1 MATRVVAGGELLG
14 AEELE
19 RELAALISHVQ
30 REKETVRSS
39 FQQIHSLLAVKE
51 HSLLGELD
59 GIVERARHELAEKR
73 ETLKELD
80 TAREGLQR
88 DLTKSKLKDV
98 LEKHLRA
105 LEDKIREELSRG
117 VSVGW
122 VELCWKKEQLEQSV
136 CEVCEVVTLKERP
149 FMTEDYSL
157 KLRLVWSRD
166 ATGTGEIKLP
176 MQIAIDST
184 TQNIFVTDDLANTI
198 RVFTEEGKHLYTI
211 PTAAYP
217 TGIALTEKYIFVSAY
232 GQLAKIRKSNN
243 KSVKSVKTENRVY
256 GMDIDANTNIY
267 GCEINNKSVIVFDN
281 NLKFLKRI
289 KLQTSQIKSNTRT
302 HSLKLY
308 KDRMYVMFGGSPPPF
323 HLQIFS
329 LEGELIKCLIPE
341 SEIVLSYFFSI
352 DRLGNIIVADCG
364 RYQIKIFNKEGESI
378 HTISTISTML
388 PGDKKLCFPRGIAIN
403 RNNRIIVAQKNKEC
417 CLLAF

>member
-51 HSLLGELD
+51 HSLLQELD
-59 GIVERARHELAEKR
+59 GIVGRAIHELAEKR

-80 TAREGLQR
+80 TAREGLER
-88 DLTKSKLKDV
+88 DLTKNKLQDL

-157 KLRLVWSRD
+157 KLRPVWSRD
-166 ATGTGEIKLP
+166 ATAPGEINWP
-176 MQIAIDST
+176 RQIAVDST
-184 TQNIFVTDDLANTI
+184 TQNIFVTDLPNTI
-198 RVFTEEGKHLYTI
+198 QVFTEEGKHLYSI
-211 PTAAYP
+211 PTAESPA
-217 TGIALTEKYIFVSAY
+217 GIALTEEYIFVSA
-232 GQLAKIRKSNN
+232 GDQLVKIRKSNN
-243 KSVKSVKTENRVY
+243 KSVKSVKTENRVW

-267 GCEINNKSVIVFDN
+267 VCEYSNKSVIVFDK

-289 KLQTSQIKSNTRT
+289 KLQTSQITSDTETN
-302 HSLKLY
+302 SLKLC
-308 KDRMYVMFGGSPPPF
+308 KDRMYVMFGRSPPPF

-329 LEGELIKCLIPE
+329 LEGELVKCLIPD
-341 SEIVLSYFFSI
+341 SEIVLSFFFSI
-352 DRLGNIIVADCG
+352 DSLGNIIVADWG
-364 RYQIKIFNKEGESI
+364 RSRIKIFNKEGESI
-378 HTISTISTML
+378 HTITSDML
-388 PGDKKLCFPRGIAIN
+388 PGDMELCYPRGIAIN

>member
-1 MATRVVAGGELLG
+1 MG
-14 AEELE
+14 AEKLE
-19 RELAALISHVQ
+19 RKLAALISHVQ

-73 ETLKELD
+73 ETLKGLD
-80 TAREGLQR
+80 TAREDQER
-88 DLTKSKLKDV
+88 DLKENKLKDL
-98 LEKHLRA
+98 LENNLRA

-157 KLRLVWSRD
+157 KLRPVWFRD
-166 ATGTGEIKLP
+166 ATGTGEIKQP
-176 MQIAIDST
+176 RQIAVDST
-184 TQNIFVTDDLANTI
+184 TRNIFVTDFVASTI
-198 RVFTEEGKHLYTI
+198 QVFTEEGKHLYSI
-211 PTAAYP
+211 PTAASP
-217 TGIALTEKYIFVSAY
+217 AGIALTEEYIFVSTKD
-232 GQLAKIRKSNN
+232 QLMKIRKSNN
-243 KSVKSVKTENRVY
+243 KSVKSVKTENIVY

-267 GCEINNKSVIVFDN
+267 GCEVLNKSVIVFDN

-289 KLQTSQIKSNTRT
+289 KLQTYQITSNTQT
-302 HSLKLY
+302 YSLKLY
-308 KDRMYVMFGGSPPPF
+308 TDRMYVMFGERTPPPF

-329 LEGELIKCLIPE
+329 LEGELVKCLIPK
-341 SEIVLSYFFSI
+341 SEIVWSYFFSI
-352 DRLGNIIVADCG
+352 DRLGNIIVADWG
-364 RYQIKIFNKEGESI
+364 RSRIKIFNKEGESI
-378 HTISTISTML
+378 HTITSDML
-388 PGDKKLCFPRGIAIN
+388 PGDMELCSPYGIAIN
-403 RNNRIIVAQKNKEC
+403 RNNRIIVAHRNKEC

>member
-14 AEELE
+14 AEGLE

-39 FQQIHSLLAVKE
+39 FQQLHSLLAVKE
-51 HSLLGELD
+51 HSLLEELD
-59 GIVERARHELAEKR
+59 GIVGRAIHELAEKR

-80 TAREGLQR
+80 TAREDLER
-88 DLTKSKLKDV
+88 DLTKNKLKDL

-149 FMTEDYSL
+149 FKTEDYSL
-157 KLRLVWSRD
+157 KLSPVWFCD
-166 ATGTGEIKLP
+166 ATVPGEINCP
-176 MQIAIDST
+176 MQIAVDST
-184 TQNIFVTDDLANTI
+184 TQNIFVTDLPNTI
-198 RVFTEEGKHLYTI
+198 QVFTEEGKHLYSI
-211 PTAAYP
+211 TAASP
-217 TGIALTEKYIFVSAY
+217 IGIALTEEYIFVSAY
-232 GQLAKIRKSNN
+232 DQLVKIRKSNN
-243 KSVKSVKTENRVY
+243 KPVKSVKTENSVW
-256 GMDIDANTNIY
+256 GMDIDANMNIY
-267 GCEINNKSVIVFDN
+267 VCEFLNKSVIVFDN
-281 NLKFLKRI
+281 NLKFKKRI
-289 KLQTSQIKSNTRT
+289 ELQTYQIKSNTLT

-308 KDRMYVMFGGSPPPF
+308 KDRMYVMFGGPPPPF

-329 LEGELIKCLIPE
+329 LEGELVKCLIPG
-341 SEIVLSYFFSI
+341 SEIVFSYFFSI
-352 DRLGNIIVADCG
+352 DRLGNIIVADCWG
-364 RYQIKIFNKEGESI
+364 NQIKIFNKEGDPI
-378 HTISTISTML
+378 HTITSDML
-388 PGDKKLCFPRGIAIN
+388 PGDMESCYPYGIAIN
-403 RNNRIIVAQKNKEC
+403 RNNRIIVAQVNKEC

>member
-19 RELAALISHVQ
+19 RELVFLINHVK

-51 HSLLGELD
+51 HSLLQELD

-88 DLTKSKLKDV
+88 DLTKNKLQDL
-98 LEKHLRA
+98 LEKNLRA

-117 VSVGW
+117 VCVGW

-157 KLRLVWSRD
+157 KLRPVWSRES
-166 ATGTGEIKLP
+166 TGPGEIKRP
-176 MQIAIDST
+176 MQIAVDST
-184 TQNIFVTDDLANTI
+184 TQNIFVADYGPNTI
-198 RVFTEEGKHLYTI
+198 QVFTEEGEHLYTI
-211 PTAAYP
+211 PTAEFP
-217 TGIALTEKYIFVSAY
+217 TGIALTEEYIFISADD
-232 GQLAKIRKSNN
+232 QLMKIRKSNN
-243 KSVKSVKTENRVY
+243 KSVKSVKTENSVW
-256 GMDIDANTNIY
+256 GMDIDANTDIY
-267 GCEINNKSVIVFDN
+267 GCEINNKSVIVFDK

-289 KLQTSQIKSNTRT
+289 ELQTYQIKFYTRT

-308 KDRMYVMFGGSPPPF
+308 KDRMYVMFGGYPPPPF

-329 LEGELIKCLIPE
+329 LEGELVKCLIPD

-352 DRLGNIIVADCG
+352 DRLGNIILADCG
-364 RYQIKIFNKEGESI
+364 GNRIKIFNKEGESI
-378 HTISTISTML
+378 HTITSDMQA
-388 PGDKKLCFPRGIAIN
+388 GDMELCYPTGIAIN

>member
-14 AEELE
+14 AEKLE

-39 FQQIHSLLAVKE
+39 FQQIHSLLAVRE

-73 ETLKELD
+73 DTLKELD

-88 DLTKSKLKDV
+88 DLTKNKLQHL
-98 LEKHLRA
+98 LEKNLRA

-157 KLRLVWSRD
+157 KLRPVWSRE
-166 ATGTGEIKLP
+166 ATGTGKIEWP
-176 MQIAIDST
+176 RQIAIDST
-184 TQNIFVTDDLANTI
+184 TQNIFVTDCIANTI
-198 RVFTEEGKHLYTI
+198 QVFTEEGEHLYTI
-211 PTAAYP
+211 PTAASP
-217 TGIALTEKYIFVSAY
+217 TGIALTEKIIFVSADI
-232 GQLAKIRKSNN
+232 LLMKIKKSNN
-243 KSVKSVKTENRVY
+243 KSVKSVKTENGVW
-256 GMDIDANTNIY
+256 GMDIDANTDIY
-267 GCEINNKSVIVFDN
+267 GCEYYNKSVIVFDN
-281 NLKFLKRI
+281 NLKFKKRI
-289 KLQTSQIKSNTRT
+289 ELQTSQIQPNTRNY
-302 HSLKLY
+302 SLKLY
-308 KDRMYVMFGGSPPPF
+308 KDRMYVMFGGLTPPPF

-329 LEGELIKCLIPE
+329 LEGELVKCLIPG
-341 SEIVLSYFFSI
+341 SEIVLSIFFSI

-364 RYQIKIFNKEGESI
+364 RNQIKIFNKEGDSI
-378 HTISTISTML
+378 HTITSDML
-388 PGDKKLCFPRGIAIN
+388 PGDMELCHPIGIAIN
-403 RNNRIIVAQKNKEC
+403 RNNRIIVAQGNKEC

>member
-14 AEELE
+14 AEKLE
-19 RELAALISHVQ
+19 RKLAALISHVQ

-73 ETLKELD
+73 ETLKGLD
-80 TAREGLQR
+80 TAREDQER
-88 DLTKSKLKDV
+88 DLKENKLKDL
-98 LEKHLRA
+98 LENNLRA

-157 KLRLVWSRD
+157 KLRPVWFRD
-166 ATGTGEIKLP
+166 ATGTGEIKQP
-176 MQIAIDST
+176 RQIAVDST
-184 TQNIFVTDDLANTI
+184 TQNIFVTDELANTI
-198 RVFTEEGKHLYTI
+198 QVFTEEGKHLYSI
-211 PTAAYP
+211 PTAGFPA
-217 TGIALTEKYIFVSAY
+217 GIALTEEYIFVSTKD
-232 GQLAKIRKSNN
+232 QLVKIRKSNN
-243 KSVKSVKTENRVY
+243 KCVKSVETENIVW

-267 GCEINNKSVIVFDN
+267 GCEVLNKSVIVFDN

-289 KLQTSQIKSNTRT
+289 ELQTYQITSNTQT
-302 HSLKLY
+302 YSLKLY
-308 KDRMYVMFGGSPPPF
+308 TDRMYVMFGERTPPPF

-352 DRLGNIIVADCG
+352 DRLGNIIVADWG
-364 RYQIKIFNKEGESI
+364 RSRIKIFNKEGESI
-378 HTISTISTML
+378 HTITSDML
-388 PGDKKLCFPRGIAIN
+388 PGDMELCSPYGIATN
-403 RNNRIIVAQKNKEC
+403 RNNRIIVAHRNKEC

>member
-39 FQQIHSLLAVKE
+39 FQQIHSQLAVRE

-80 TAREGLQR
+80 TAREDQER
-88 DLTKSKLKDV
+88 DLTKNKLKDL

-157 KLRLVWSRD
+157 KLRPVWFRD
-166 ATGTGEIKLP
+166 ATGPGEIKLP
-176 MQIAIDST
+176 RQIAVDST
-184 TQNIFVTDDLANTI
+184 TQNIFVTDNNANTI
-198 RVFTEEGKHLYTI
+198 QVFTEEGKHLYTI
-211 PTAAYP
+211 PTAGSP
-217 TGIALTEKYIFVSAY
+217 TGIALTEEYIFVSAY
-232 GQLAKIRKSNN
+232 GQLVKIRKSNN
-243 KSVKSVKTENRVY
+243 KSVKSVKTENGVW

-267 GCEINNKSVIVFDN
+267 GCEFLNKSVIVFDN

-289 KLQTSQIKSNTRT
+289 KLQTSQITSDTETN
-302 HSLKLY
+302 SLKLC
-308 KDRMYVMFGGSPPPF
+308 KDRMYVMFGRSPPPF

-329 LEGELIKCLIPE
+329 LEGELVKCLIPE
-341 SEIVLSYFFSI
+341 SEIVLSFFFSI
-352 DRLGNIIVADCG
+352 DSLGNIIVADWG
-364 RYQIKIFNKEGESI
+364 RSRIKIFNKEGESI
-378 HTISTISTML
+378 HTITSDML
-388 PGDKKLCFPRGIAIN
+388 PGDMELCFPYGIAIN
-403 RNNRIIVAQKNKEC
+403 RNNRIIVAQRNKEC

>member
-14 AEELE
+14 AEGLE

-51 HSLLGELD
+51 HSLLEELD

-80 TAREGLQR
+80 TARESLQR
-88 DLTKSKLKDV
+88 DLTKNKLKKL

-149 FMTEDYSL
+149 FMTEDYSR
-157 KLRLVWSRD
+157 KLRPVWSRD
-166 ATGTGEIKLP
+166 ATTPGEIKNP
-176 MQIAIDST
+176 MQLAIDST
-184 TQNIFVTDDLANTI
+184 TQNIFVTDFIANTI
-198 RVFTEEGKHLYTI
+198 RVFTEEGKHLYSI

-217 TGIALTEKYIFVSAY
+217 RGIALTEEYIFISAN
-232 GQLAKIRKSNN
+232 GQLVKIRKSNN
-243 KSVKSVKTENRVY
+243 KSVKSVKTENNVY

-267 GCEINNKSVIVFDN
+267 GCEVFNKSVIVFDN

-289 KLQTSQIKSNTRT
+289 KLQTYQITFYTDT

-308 KDRMYVMFGGSPPPF
+308 KDRMYVMFGGLTPPPF

-329 LEGELIKCLIPE
+329 LEGELIKCLIPK
-341 SEIVLSYFFSI
+341 SEIVRSYFFSI
-352 DRLGNIIVADCG
+352 DRLGNIIVADCWG
-364 RYQIKIFNKEGESI
+364 SRIKIFNKEGDPI
-378 HTISTISTML
+378 HTITSDML
-388 PGDKKLCFPRGIAIN
+388 PGDMKLCHPYGIAIN
-403 RNNRIIVAQKNKEC
+403 RNNRIIVAQGNKEC

>member
-19 RELAALISHVQ
+19 RELAALISHVE

-39 FQQIHSLLAVKE
+39 FQQIHSLLAAKE

-88 DLTKSKLKDV
+88 DLTKNKLQDV
-98 LEKHLRA
+98 LEKHLQGI
-105 LEDKIREELSRG
+105 EDKIREELSRG
-117 VSVGW
+117 VSVEW
-122 VELCWKKEQLEQSV
+122 VELCWKKEQLEQS
-136 CEVCEVVTLKERP
+136 VCEVVTLKERP

-157 KLRLVWSRD
+157 KLRPVWFRD
-166 ATGTGEIKLP
+166 ATAPGEIKRP

-184 TQNIFVTDDLANTI
+184 TQNIFVADELANTI
-198 RVFTEEGKHLYTI
+198 QVFTEEGKHLYSI
-211 PTAAYP
+211 PTAEFP
-217 TGIALTEKYIFVSAY
+217 TGIALTEEYIFISTED
-232 GQLAKIRKSNN
+232 QLVKIRKSDN
-243 KSVKSVKTENRVY
+243 KSVKSVKTENCVY
-256 GMDIDANTNIY
+256 GMDIDANTDIY

-281 NLKFLKRI
+281 DLKFKKRI
-289 KLQTSQIKSNTRT
+289 ELQTYQIQSGTQT

-308 KDRMYVMFGGSPPPF
+308 KDRMYVMFGWYSPPPF
-323 HLQIFS
+323 PLQIFS
-329 LEGELIKCLIPE
+329 LEGELIKCLI
-341 SEIVLSYFFSI
+341 SKSLIVWSYFFTI
-352 DRLGNIIVADCG
+352 DRLGNIIVADWG
-364 RYQIKIFNKEGESI
+364 WSRIKIFNKEGDSI
-378 HTISTISTML
+378 HTITSDML
-388 PGDKKLCFPRGIAIN
+388 PGDMELCYPYGIAIN
-403 RNNRIIVAQKNKEC
+403 GNNRIIVAQENKEC

>member
-14 AEELE
+14 AEKLE

-88 DLTKSKLKDV
+88 DLTKNKLKDL
-98 LEKHLRA
+98 LEKNLQGI
-105 LEDKIREELSRG
+105 EDKIREELSRG

-157 KLRLVWSRD
+157 KLRPVWFRD
-166 ATGTGEIKLP
+166 ATVPGEIKWP

-184 TQNIFVTDDLANTI
+184 TQNIFVTDYDAFTI
-198 RVFTEEGKHLYTI
+198 QVFTEEGKHLYSI
-211 PTAAYP
+211 PTAASP
-217 TGIALTEKYIFVSAY
+217 TGIALTEEYIFVSAKD
-232 GQLAKIRKSNN
+232 QLVKIRKSNN
-243 KSVKSVKTENRVY
+243 KSVKSVKTENRLW

-267 GCEINNKSVIVFDN
+267 GCESNNKSVIVFDN

-289 KLQTSQIKSNTRT
+289 KLQTFQITSDTGT
-302 HSLKLY
+302 YSLKLY
-308 KDRMYVMFGGSPPPF
+308 TDRMYVMFGGLTPPPF

-329 LEGELIKCLIPE
+329 LEGELIKCLIPK
-341 SEIVLSYFFSI
+341 SEIVLSYFFAI
-352 DRLGNIIVADCG
+352 DRLGNIIVADWG
-364 RYQIKIFNKEGESI
+364 WIRIKIFNKEGESI
-378 HTISTISTML
+378 HTITSDML
-388 PGDKKLCFPRGIAIN
+388 PGDMEFYYPIGIAIN
-403 RNNRIIVAQKNKEC
+403 RNNRIIVAQRNKEC

>member
-39 FQQIHSLLAVKE
+39 FQQIHSQLAVKE

-80 TAREGLQR
+80 RAREDQER
-88 DLTKSKLKDV
+88 DLKENKLKDL

-157 KLRLVWSRD
+157 KLRPIWSRA
-166 ATGTGEIKLP
+166 ATAPGEIKNP
-176 MQIAIDST
+176 MQIAVGST
-184 TQNIFVTDDLANTI
+184 TQNIFVTDNLANTI
-198 RVFTEEGKHLYTI
+198 QVFTEEGEHLYTI
-211 PTAAYP
+211 PTAASP
-217 TGIALTEKYIFVSAY
+217 TGIALTEEYIFVSAAD
-232 GQLAKIRKSNN
+232 QLVKIRKSNN
-243 KSVKSVKTENRVY
+243 KSVKSVKTENSIW

-267 GCEINNKSVIVFDN
+267 GCEVLNKSVIVFDN

-289 KLQTSQIKSNTRT
+289 KLQISQIKSNTRT

-308 KDRMYVMFGGSPPPF
+308 EDRMYVMFSWSPF

-341 SEIVLSYFFSI
+341 SEIGWSYFFSI
-352 DRLGNIIVADCG
+352 DRLGNIIVSDYWG
-364 RYQIKIFNKEGESI
+364 NQIKIFNKEGESI
-378 HTISTISTML
+378 HTITSDML
-388 PGDKKLCFPRGIAIN
+388 PGDMELCFPRGIATN